1 MEKAKHPIFSKTITG
16 LLLSFVLSGFLLI
29 RANKH
34 KQDFDHVEGVI
45 EYIEKTSP
53 LYPNK
58 NPDKYRFLKVDTYNK
73 PFELFVGKASGDF
86 KPKLERIDLLLP
98 GDSVDIYYDEN
109 LTTAKEPVNRL
120 VYFIDRNSEAIFVK
134 GSWEQ
139 YLAFFLIG
147 LSLVILICVIVLKKK
162 GRIS

>member
-1 MEKAKHPIFSKTITG
+1 MGKAKHPIFSKTITG

-86 KPKLERIDLLLP
+86 KPKLEIATANNA
-98 GDSVDIYYDEN
+98 EN
-109 LTTAKEPVNRL
+109 AISTAP
-120 VYFIDRNSEAIFVK
+120 NSRE
-134 GSWEQ
+134 
-139 YLAFFLIG
+139 LIPLG
-147 LSLVILICVIVLKKK
+147 L
-162 GRIS
+162 